1 MARVAAERNTARPER
16 PSAVD
21 FDFRN
26 KLAVRN
32 LDPAFH
38 YRWVNNEPGRVFEMS
53 EIGYELVQD
62 PMKVGEGP
70 EVNGHQLGSAVQRQV
85 GQGTLAYL
93 MRIPR
98 ELYDQM
104 QDAKLADVRAIE
116 DALRGPAAEGQYG
129 NVSIS

>member
-1 MARVAAERNTARPER
+1 MARVAAERNSVRPER

-32 LDPAFH
+32 LDPSFQ
-38 YRWVNNEPGRVFEMS
+38 YRWVNNEPGRVYEMT
-53 EIGYELVQD
+53 EMGYELVQD
-62 PMKVGEGP
+62 PMKIGDGA
-70 EVNGHQLGSAVQRQV
+70 EVSANQLGSAVQRQV

-98 ELYDQM
+98 DLYDRM
-104 QDAKLADVRAIE
+104 QAAKLADIRAIE
-116 DALRGPAAEGQYG
+116 EALQGPATEGQYG